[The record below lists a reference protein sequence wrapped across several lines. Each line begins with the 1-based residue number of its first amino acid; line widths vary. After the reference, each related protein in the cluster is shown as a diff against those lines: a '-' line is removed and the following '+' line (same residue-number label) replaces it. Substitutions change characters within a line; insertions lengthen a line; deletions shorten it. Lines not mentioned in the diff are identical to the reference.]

1 MAEKKNDY
9 YVHVSDAN
17 ALLKKVLLSSKL
29 VVSSSQSYYK
39 TLEIRREKTILFS
52 KLRSEVKDLLQL
64 SKQLESSLPYKELI
78 AIEKKKLSKPK
89 QKPMKPKVLIV
100 EDDMM
105 MRTVFE
111 LYIEQCGFELIGVAA
126 DVETTMQILSANIV
140 DIVLIDIH
148 LKQENE
154 GLELSKII
162 EKKYNLP
169 IIFISADPNEN
180 IIEKAINNNVFGFLH
195 KPIHKNNL
203 KSTIFFALYKHKLL
217 KK

>member
-1 MAEKKNDY
+1 
-9 YVHVSDAN
+9 
-17 ALLKKVLLSSKL
+17 
-29 VVSSSQSYYK
+29 
-39 TLEIRREKTILFS
+39 
-52 KLRSEVKDLLQL
+52 
-64 SKQLESSLPYKELI
+64 
-78 AIEKKKLSKPK
+78 
-89 QKPMKPKVLIV
+89 MKPKVLIV